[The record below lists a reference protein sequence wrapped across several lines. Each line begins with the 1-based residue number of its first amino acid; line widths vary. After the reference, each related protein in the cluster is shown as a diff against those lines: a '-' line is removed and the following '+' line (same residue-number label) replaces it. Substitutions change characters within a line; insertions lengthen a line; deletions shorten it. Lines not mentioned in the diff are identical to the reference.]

1 MKLPGFTFSLALPI
15 IYVVLAVLPMI
26 GIIITI
32 AEGPNPF
39 GFLLFVSAPGYYLL
53 DIVDRL
59 LPIPDTNI
67 WVLLLLSLLVN
78 VGIYFVLGYLI
89 DYAIKRQRHRKLGA
103 NA

>member
-1 MKLPGFTFSLALPI
+1 MKLPSFTFRLALPI
-15 IYVVLAVLPMI
+15 IYLVLAVLPVI

-39 GFLLFVSAPGYYLL
+39 GFLLFVWAPGYYLL
-53 DIVDRL
+53 DIVDRV
-59 LPIPDTNI
+59 LPIPDPNI

-78 VGIYFVLGYLI
+78 VGIYLVLGYLI
-89 DYAIKRQRHRKLGA
+89 DYAIKLRRRRKLGA